1 MIYRNKKT
9 GIDIIT
15 SGPVFGDNYVPITE
29 ENPVTETSKVVGT
42 AEKVSEEP
50 KKEVKKSK
58 KGAKK

>member
-1 MIYRNKKT
+1 MIYRNTKT

-15 SGPVFGDNYVPITE
+15 SCPVFGENYVLITE
-29 ENPVTETSKVVGT
+29 DKPSEEKPSVVRT

-58 KGAKK
+58 KGSKK